1 MVKSSYMLSIAS
13 ALYTSLNH
21 DQRKEKKKR
30 NYVTALQIYMLF
42 VFGAIKIQT
51 VHTTG
56 ILQSIFTNRKIFLT
70 LENLK
75 I

>member
-1 MVKSSYMLSIAS
+1 MLSVAS
-13 ALYTSLNH
+13 ALYTSFNH
-21 DQRKEKKKR
+21 DQRKEKKKKR